1 MSNENPPQ
9 DPADAPSMEE
19 NPFDNPELDPPAEPE
34 EPAHPTD
41 DPGREYEIEE
51 SDGPENRGHSGVGAP
66 SEPRRSGTGS
76 RQAPRRTSD
85 DAVDP
90 RLPVI
95 PGEIL
100 LAEDPIVINEGAE
113 PITLRVVNTADRP
126 IQVGSHYHFA
136 ETNPALDLDRA
147 AARGKRLNIVSG
159 GSVRFEPGAEEDVQL
174 IDYRGARIAR
184 GFRGDV
190 GGPLD
195 D

>member
-1 MSNENPPQ
+1 M
-9 DPADAPSMEE
+9 DE
-19 NPFDNPELDPPAEPE
+19 NPFDNPALSPPTEPE
-34 EPAHPTD
+34 DAAHPTD
-41 DPGREYEIEE
+41 DPGREYADDEAE
-51 SDGPENRGHSGVGAP
+51 GHSGVGAP
-66 SEPRRSGTGS
+66 SEPRRSGTSS
-76 RQAPRRTSD
+76 RQAPRRTTD
-85 DAVDP
+85 DAMDP

-100 LAEDPIVINEGAE
+100 LAEEPVVLNAGSV

-136 ETNPALDLDRA
+136 ETNPALDFDRA

-184 GFRGDV
+184 GFRGNI